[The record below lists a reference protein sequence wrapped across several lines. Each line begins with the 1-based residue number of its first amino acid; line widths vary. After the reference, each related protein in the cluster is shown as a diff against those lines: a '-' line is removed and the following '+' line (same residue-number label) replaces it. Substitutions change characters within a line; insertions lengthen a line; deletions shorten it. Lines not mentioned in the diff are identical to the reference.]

1 MFERPDAPRGP
12 GLPGGDRRADGAGE
26 APDSELVER
35 ALAGSERAFYD
46 LVKRYERPIFSLIV
60 RMVHDASIAEDIA
73 QETFL
78 KAFRR
83 LDTYDPTRKF
93 SSWLF
98 KIGHNATLDHLRRP
112 SLDTRPL
119 EAQGDDE
126 TDLASVLADE
136 KSESP
141 EAGAGRYDLARALD
155 RGLRSLRADY
165 SEVLLLRFRQGLS
178 YQEIAEVTG
187 QPLGTI
193 KTNLHRARK
202 ELAGV
207 LGALGWH
214 LTD

>member
-1 MFERPDAPRGP
+1 MSGLPDASGNVRP
-12 GLPGGDRRADGAGE
+12 GAAMPAAPSDAGL
-26 APDSELVER
+26 A
-35 ALAGSERAFYD
+35 ALALGGSERAFAD
-46 LVKRYERPIFSLIV
+46 LVRRYERPIFSLIV
-60 RMVHDASIAEDIA
+60 RMIHDATVAEDIA

-78 KAFRR
+78 KAYRR

-98 KIGHNATLDHLRRP
+98 KIAHNATLDHLRRP
-112 SLDTRPL
+112 SLDTLPL
-119 EAQGDDE
+119 EAHGDDT
-126 TDLASVLADE
+126 TDFAAVLADE

-155 RGLRSLRADY
+155 RGLRGLRADY

-187 QPLGTI
+187 QPLGTV
-193 KTNLHRARK
+193 KTNIHRARK
-202 ELAGV
+202 ELAAA
-207 LGALGWH
+207 LGGLGWH

>member
-1 MFERPDAPRGP
+1 MSGPPDASRSVRP
-12 GLPGGDRRADGAGE
+12 GAAAPAVASDAD
-26 APDSELVER
+26 LV
-35 ALAGSERAFYD
+35 ALSLRGSERAFAD
-46 LVKRYERPIFSLIV
+46 LVRRYERPIFSLIV
-60 RMVHDASIAEDIA
+60 RMVHDPAVAEDVA

-98 KIGHNATLDHLRRP
+98 KIAHNATLDHLRRP
-112 SLDTRPL
+112 NLDTLPL
-119 EAQGDDE
+119 EGHGDDE
-126 TDLASVLADE
+126 TDFAAVLADE

-155 RGLRSLRADY
+155 RGLRALRPDY
-165 SEVLLLRFRQGLS
+165 AEVLLLRFRQGLS

-187 QPLGTI
+187 QPLGTV
-193 KTNLHRARK
+193 KTNIHRARK
-202 ELAGV
+202 ELAAA
-207 LGALGWH
+207 LGGLGWH